1 MTRFNSLLGSNKF
14 PVPMRRELARKSLNL
29 ALDSE
34 PTIHSGAPANKIPC
48 IFPASREFGFRDEF
62 AQDCLLQR
70 RVTCEPDFFDRRAR
84 GANFVR
90 RHRFE
95 VVAALFRTWSPYLDD
110 LEPFSAQRTGQ
121 HYG

>member
-48 IFPASREFGFRDEF
+48 IFPASREFGFGDEF
-62 AQDCLLQR
+62 AQDCLLQG
-70 RVTCEPDFFDRRAR
+70 RVRCEPDF
-84 GANFVR
+84 GV
-90 RHRFE
+90 RHRASSGRVLNWPPASLSGPARRGSGE
-95 VVAALFRTWSPYLDD
+95 GRPLAPPA
-110 LEPFSAQRTGQ
+110 E
-121 HYG
+121 

>member
-1 MTRFNSLLGSNKF
+1 MTRFNSLLGPNKF

-70 RVTCEPDFFDRRAR
+70 GVACEPEDDIDIP
-84 GANFVR
+84 VR
-90 RHRFE
+90 RGSTITIRSRSTTSRRDSR
-95 VVAALFRTWSPYLDD
+95 VAERLSRMPYR
-110 LEPFSAQRTGQ
+110 PRAGGFSGP
-121 HYG
+121 